1 MGPKHKLHR
10 ACLDFAKQSVAALN
24 TAQKELSDDAGSEM
38 KSSAGDKHETG
49 RAMLQLEQEKNAE
62 QLLKASAL
70 LKSME
75 RIDPD
80 LHADKVALGAMVV
93 TNRGNFY
100 IAISAGKLNID
111 GKEYYAV
118 SPQAPI
124 AAKLMGAQVKQKI
137 LFNGVEY
144 TVEEIE

>member
-1 MGPKHKLHR
+1 VGLKHKLHS
-10 ACLDFAKQSVAALN
+10 ACLEFAQQGVDALN

-70 LKSME
+70 LKIME
-75 RIDPD
+75 RIDPA
-80 LHADKVALGAMVV
+80 LRADKVALGAMVA
-93 TNRGNFY
+93 TSRGNFY
-100 IAISAGKLNID
+100 IAISAGRLNID
-111 GKEYYAV
+111 GKDYYAI

-124 AAKLMGAQVKQKI
+124 AAKLMGAQVNHKI

-144 TVEEIE
+144 AIDEIL

>member
-1 MGPKHKLHR
+1 MSLKHKLHS
-10 ACLDFAKQSVAALN
+10 ACLDFAQQGVDALN

-70 LKSME
+70 LKIME
-75 RIDPD
+75 RIDPA
-80 LHADKVALGAMVV
+80 LRADKVALGAMVA
-93 TNRGNFY
+93 TSRGNFY
-100 IAISAGKLNID
+100 IAISAGRLNVD
-111 GKEYYAV
+111 GKEYYAI

-124 AAKLMGAQVKQKI
+124 AAKLMGAQVNHKI

-144 TVEEIE
+144 AIDEIL

>member
-1 MGPKHKLHR
+1 MGLKHKLHS
-10 ACLDFAKQSVAALN
+10 ACLEFAQQGVDALN

-70 LKSME
+70 LKIME
-75 RIDPD
+75 RIDPA
-80 LHADKVALGAMVV
+80 LRADKVALGAMVA
-93 TNRGNFY
+93 TSRGNFY
-100 IAISAGKLNID
+100 IAISAGRLNID
-111 GKEYYAV
+111 GKDYYAI

-124 AAKLMGAQVKQKI
+124 AAKLMGAQVNHKI

-144 TVEEIE
+144 AIDEIL